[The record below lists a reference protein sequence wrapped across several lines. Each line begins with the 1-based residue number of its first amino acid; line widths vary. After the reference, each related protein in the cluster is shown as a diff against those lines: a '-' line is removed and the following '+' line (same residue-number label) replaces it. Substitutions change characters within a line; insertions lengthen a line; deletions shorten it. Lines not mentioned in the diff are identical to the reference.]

1 MLLKAGRGIET
12 KILDDAGRKRIKA
25 QLVSKVKG
33 GS

>member
-25 QLVSKVKG
+25 QFISRVKED
-33 GS
+33 S